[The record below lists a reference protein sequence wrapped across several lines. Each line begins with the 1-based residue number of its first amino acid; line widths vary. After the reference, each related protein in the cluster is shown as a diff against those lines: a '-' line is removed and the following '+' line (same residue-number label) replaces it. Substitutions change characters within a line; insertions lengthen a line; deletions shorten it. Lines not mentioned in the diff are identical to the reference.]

1 MAKRSRDTSEKLD
14 KADLKALLAEE
25 QRVKQE
31 ESEQQRAE
39 IDDVVREIQG
49 LVPAVDSVPP
59 TFPNVKQL
67 EELMEH
73 HPDLEYSDDGTRVK
87 VKSTGHE
94 MPMVFKTVKAY
105 LCGHAYR
112 RKYISCQMPEK
123 FDFDSLKPFVVPHSK
138 KNNCLVSVLTGHK
151 LNRTLKDVAAEFAGR
166 RFENALREHVTN
178 QLAAEAIQ
186 LRKRRKKSSSKVS
199 ESESEA
205 GVDFE
210 ALMENDGQEESE
222 ESEESEE

>member
-14 KADLKALLAEE
+14 RADLKALLAEE
-25 QRVKQE
+25 QRIKQE
-31 ESEQQRAE
+31 ESEQQRVE
-39 IDDVVREIQG
+39 IDDIVREIQG

-67 EELMEH
+67 EDLMEH

-87 VKSTGHE
+87 VRSTGHE
-94 MPMVFKTVKAY
+94 MPLVFKTVKAY

-178 QLAAEAIQ
+178 QLAAEATQ
-186 LRKRRKKSSSKVS
+186 LRKRRKKSNPKKES

-210 ALMENDGQEESE
+210 ALMDNDAEEASE
-222 ESEESEE
+222 ESEASE

>member
-1 MAKRSRDTSEKLD
+1 
-14 KADLKALLAEE
+14 
-25 QRVKQE
+25 
-31 ESEQQRAE
+31 
-39 IDDVVREIQG
+39 
-49 LVPAVDSVPP
+49 
-59 TFPNVKQL
+59 
-67 EELMEH
+67 
-73 HPDLEYSDDGTRVK
+73 
-87 VKSTGHE
+87 
-94 MPMVFKTVKAY
+94 MPLVFKTVKAY

-178 QLAAEAIQ
+178 QLAAEATQ
-186 LRKRRKKSSSKVS
+186 LRKRRKKSNPKKES

-210 ALMENDGQEESE
+210 ALMDNDAEEASE
-222 ESEESEE
+222 ESEASE